1 VFWRCHYPHNG
12 ATILGRLPRWVGK
25 ALHPDIVVH
34 LRKRR
39 HLERFTMPAMAVD
52 VQPEIPVPAHQW
64 SAGAVR
70 RMFMRSTSA
79 TCLVAILFVAGLAA
93 AATPARKARP
103 EKFTALAYSIQ
114 GKSAD
119 GSKARK
125 GTVAADPNVLPVG
138 SKIRV
143 SGAGTYSGNYT
154 VVDSGGSV
162 KGHVID
168 IYMSS
173 VREAREF
180 GKKNVDVEILDARR
194 HERK

>member
-1 VFWRCHYPHNG
+1 
-12 ATILGRLPRWVGK
+12 
-25 ALHPDIVVH
+25 
-34 LRKRR
+34 
-39 HLERFTMPAMAVD
+39 MPASGSRAS
-52 VQPEIPVPAHQW
+52 E
-64 SAGAVR
+64 R
-70 RMFMRSTSA
+70 RRVGCCDLIA
-79 TCLVAILFVAGLAA
+79 TLFVAGLAA

-119 GSKARK
+119 GSNARK

-143 SGAGTYSGNYT
+143 SAAGAYSGEYT
-154 VVDSGGSV
+154 VVDSGRSV
-162 KGHVID
+162 QGHVID

-180 GKKNVDVEILDARR
+180 GKKNVEVEILDARR

>member
-1 VFWRCHYPHNG
+1 
-12 ATILGRLPRWVGK
+12 
-25 ALHPDIVVH
+25 
-34 LRKRR
+34 
-39 HLERFTMPAMAVD
+39 M
-52 VQPEIPVPAHQW
+52 
-64 SAGAVR
+64 VR
-70 RMFMRSTSA
+70 RR
-79 TCLVAILFVAGLAA
+79 
-93 AATPARKARP
+93 
-103 EKFTALAYSIQ
+103 
-114 GKSAD
+114 
-119 GSKARK
+119 GSKNVHAQHFRNVSRRDPFRYRSCRSGNSCAESKTAEIHGVSLFHPRK
-125 GTVAADPNVLPVG
+125 IRRRIESAQGNRGCRPNVLPVG